1 MSVDLGDL
9 GQLATA
15 LGLTSKDGSPNSD
28 WFSDPGVH
36 LRTILSNTDQRAA
49 LVATIDDFLG
59 DADGSSA
66 GGRST
71 IPIVSTGI
79 FTLSALIEELHLG
92 AMIGIGALA
101 EVHTPAS
108 ATTAGVHLSVEVP
121 LFASQGTAPLP
132 AGPILL
138 GTSDGRIQ
146 VDIRIEL
153 PTAAQLG
160 GLALGSVELG
170 VGIPTDGALPIVS
183 LALRGLRLPGATEP
197 TDIIVDAASVDQ
209 LGDTLLHLV
218 LGLVQ
223 AQARALPAGDS
234 GRAIAGLF
242 GLIEADGLPDFPIA
256 ELFRDGPTVLAHWW
270 ASALDGPSRTAWF
283 GYLGDL
289 FQSTIT
295 MIDGEPFV
303 EVPLPGA
310 ATLHIGVDVVPSV
323 GGLPRVTPVI
333 RLARMGAP
341 GVEFAAEIRPVSLD
355 LSSGAAVALPRFTAA
370 VTVSDAGGGMLL
382 PTVAGPAG
390 LSVAIGS
397 VEAGFGLDAN
407 RHPSFI
413 LAAHNTTVGTTH
425 YDTLDLSNGDALAEA
440 GGGVIAGVAANLL
453 GGLGSVGTVLA
464 ELIGLSADGTPQV
477 DPVVLLSDPLGAI
490 RDRWRA
496 VLLTVPGTPALLRT
510 ILESL
515 HQVVAAPGSVGTA
528 VTGAGTTAD
537 PYRLELTEGLAVLA
551 VVAGST
557 LTLNVAAHREQNLPA
572 ATGAKVGIDVQ
583 FGLAS
588 IVLSP
593 SAPSVAFATGFAGAF
608 RLLPTSASP
617 LSLSTNGVELSTKGF
632 GARVLWTPD
641 AGASVTP
648 WISEPRVTV
657 AAQTVDLASLITSGL
672 AIDGEDLLADVT
684 RAISPADWA
693 ADLGG
698 SAQALVGAAL
708 GALDQPVAEALA
720 SLTGWAPGTS
730 SGPTQLSLA
739 ALLTSPEI
747 ELKRWV
753 TEVVGV
759 DLTTGVSVDDV
770 PALLSG
776 LQRLTTLLGLDLSQ
790 APGVSGLPW
799 SMAFPGLELL
809 GSLPGGDVAR
819 LASRVSTAVTSW
831 APGDAALDSAA
842 LIGALSADLGI
853 DSVLTEALGGRT
865 LTPEGVAG
873 LVQRLTGTD
882 GVLSVVDSAL
892 PVGLAMHRV
901 PNLIHGTTL
910 GDSAVTAAVTA
921 ALGAAPSRIILVG
934 VIADGEPTLLPLAG
948 DASIAL
954 DIDLTTAGA
963 PAASFSVPMTAP
975 LGVTVIRL
983 GGKAASVSA
992 TELTGFDGQVARLR
1006 RVLTGLASGGA
1017 TPVIIAGGAAGRPA
1031 AHAAASTGIAT
1042 VVTVGAPWSP
1052 VSLSDIDLSPVSD
1065 AVRLIATLIDLGD
1078 EAGAPGSDSAPL
1090 ALGRSLVGALLGRDT
1105 RGDPLTELSA
1115 PDLPL
1120 PPGVAVHGI
1129 VGTVTAEDVRAAIT
1143 AIVTRVLGA
1152 RTLVRAAE
1160 SAAAEALSTLGT
1172 RIPLAWGSTP
1182 GGVRARLTTDLD
1194 LVRTLTSGSST
1205 SAAPRQATITLDVG
1219 ADGRW
1224 LVGGPDP
1231 ARTTGLRPL
1240 ALRALSLSVVLP
1252 IPSSVSAV
1260 SAPTGGRLV
1269 LLDARVFGVRRA
1281 RWVIDLSDAAA
1292 LLPEVRALLG
1302 EVAATLRAQAG
1313 ALFTPTGLVTASP
1326 AGSSG
1331 SSAGDQAAAA
1341 LLKLLTAVGVIGSDG
1356 GFDATSLTG
1365 LLSDPVTAL
1374 HAVVVSPQR
1383 INDAAAAIR
1392 SAIGD
1397 TRTGAGSTVQLT
1409 VPTSSTVDG
1418 TVTIDLASRHVM
1430 ATARV
1435 NPPGGP
1441 SLALTTSW
1449 APSGAQVDLAI
1460 DPAEGW
1466 GLDARLIVGS
1476 SGEPSLSVD
1485 GRTPAIG
1492 LPSVQLWPVTSDLAG
1507 TLQQA
1512 IPTVLSA
1519 VLARLGIE
1527 GLRAKLATLPATAGL
1542 VDPVLTAVA
1551 LLGPPD
1557 STGHRSVLWPHRVL
1571 SEPKAWLSDTGGGV
1585 SAALPALVSA
1595 AASAAGFGAGPGTL
1609 PLADGVVLRT
1619 TSGPQGLQISVDL
1632 DAAAF
1637 TGPNPAF
1644 LIAAGLGVTM
1654 SASGSVVPSIDV
1666 SIGTAVGALALTVDP
1681 QSGGGDSAVGVSLSV
1696 RPASSAEIILFPS
1709 GPGLTGSAPNPGGLA
1724 TAALPVVFTKLVA
1737 SNPVGAPSGPLE
1749 IAARIVARL
1758 GTALGLASGT
1768 PLTFTAG
1775 PLAAFVADPA
1785 AALAARSGVIAAD
1798 GLVMITDAVTAM
1810 IGTIPDFAVANAGGT
1825 VTLTLG
1831 PAAQHMLLGWSPGA
1845 ATIDV
1850 SLAVGSLPIVNSVT
1864 AQIQVS
1870 TSIGLRELHVA
1881 VGPGEITIAG
1891 AVIRPFVRFDHQVSG
1906 TTSTA
1911 VDLGLSSGPTMR
1923 VLARIDKTG
1932 LALLAETGTIAVPSI
1947 DATPAAVAGAVLAA
1961 VFDLAANVVLGV
1973 SEVQAL
1979 LQKVVLPGG
1988 TVKAGAVLEGVILT
2002 GTDPTWTFDSTFV
2015 ADLTN
2020 PIALLQR
2027 LAHAGVKLAK
2037 DTPTVTIDGT
2047 ITLGFGPVSGG
2058 GSTDLGLTI
2067 GLVGDEWV
2075 LNPQG
2080 DVRVS
2085 LVTDNSWIKPE
2096 VLKGVTVTAIRV
2108 NDATGAVTLAPGLVI
2123 GGLGVRIGR
2132 SSGPLLDAGLTIDS
2146 IAVQAYGEI
2155 SVGHAGGGARLEL
2168 AGLGLNLG
2176 AAQGDSGSGGNGVAK
2191 GIMPSGGTDAS
2202 KPAPKFSPAISIQ
2215 KHPELPLKVGL
2226 SAGSGSGPWWLTIQR
2241 EFGPIYLE
2249 QVGLA
2254 VTQNDTSITSIGIL
2268 IDGKAS
2274 LFGFTAEVDQLSLT
2288 YFVSGGSPL
2297 TPANWKVDVAG
2308 FAISAEMSGLTLAGG
2323 LRKFVPSEG
2332 GVEYLGMLL
2341 ARFGTYGLT
2350 VYGGF
2355 GEVGTGNDKYTS
2367 LFLFGAVNGPIGG
2380 VPAFFVTGIGG
2391 GFGVNRGLRVPT
2403 DLSQFATFP
2412 MIRAL
2417 DAAARKVDPFDEI
2430 AQARAAFPAERGSF
2444 WFAAGI
2450 SFNSFVLVD
2459 GIVVVAIAFGN
2470 GFELNIL
2477 GLARMSLPRPQ
2488 LTLVS
2493 IELALV
2499 ARVSSSEGIVLVQAQ
2514 LTDNSWL
2521 LMPEV
2526 RLTGGFAFAAWFSG
2540 PNKGQFVLTIG
2551 GYHPDFHHDGYPVVP
2566 RLGLELSIGDF
2577 VTVSGQSYF
2586 ALTSE
2591 ALMAGVKIEIHA
2603 QLGPAWAHLVLGAD
2617 AIVFFDPFFLKAK
2630 VYASIDAGV
2639 SIDVWI
2645 GTITISV
2652 HLSASVEVTGPP
2664 FHAIGKLEI
2673 GPVSVTVEIGNASNH
2688 PDAMPW
2694 VDFLKKYLEPASDT
2708 VARALTAMTGLGTVT
2723 PAGNPQTGGAKSP
2736 DGQPDRPFRVIA
2748 EFNATVRSTVPFA
2761 LFKGAPLTN
2770 VAGGP
2775 DVSGRFTMPGVGIL
2789 AVAPMQLNLVRP
2801 QLTLSIRNRASQ
2813 GGVETASPDFL
2824 SHPGIDAGFGTGDFP
2839 IGVWG
2844 ALQDE
2849 DKAKV
2854 PEGALLTAPDH
2865 IDIQVRAVIPTTPT
2879 PPNIPYRQV
2888 EFGRR
2893 RILPLLPSVI
2903 AAQLAAVQ
2911 AGAAATRA
2919 VVASLRAAAPAS
2931 SDTTIGAGL
2940 LTMRGGQATA
2950 AVADWHAGLA
2960 SPVRLG
2966 SLGQSLGMLTAPA
2979 TVTSTSIATL
2989 VPTAPRSARV
2999 MAILGTSEARAGLQS
3014 TSKGAAGSTSVSA
3027 SLLRQFLD
3035 TDNVARVTPETLA
3048 GVAGSLDG
3056 VIPARLVRTSP
3067 RSQRN
3072 GATVVATDST
3082 SQTSPVVPS
3091 QSSASRAGS
3100 RQTLAA
3106 LADASAALTG
3116 DGTPVLDGTIVVLE
3130 LPDGRHDA
3138 GAKRP
3143 ALQLVSGRARVVVIG
3158 GGGTVVGDTI
3168 VGGRNRARVDVPID
3182 SRSVMVIGG
3191 PPAGA
3196 VGEAI
3201 GVAGGW
3207 YGESTLPSA
3216 SNGVLIGTGCVLNIQ
3231 GEVPIRGVAP
3241 VKSDW
3246 SSPAELLSTGAT
3258 ATTTFAAVDDGR
3270 TIRAIAVGIT
3280 GSGTDGVSIGLEGA
3294 VNVGPNI
3301 VTTDAQGASVVIIGI
3316 EATPAEQ
3323 LAVNVSVS
3331 DQNRRITGV
3340 FAADSG
3346 DPDDSEESVAAWL
3359 ADAIAGGG
3367 LSALT
3372 PPPTVPGSG
3381 QSIIRWRSA

>member
-1 MSVDLGDL
+1 MTLDLGDL
-9 GQLATA
+9 GQLTTA
-15 LGLTSKDGSPNSD
+15 LGLTGKDGSPTSN
-28 WFSDPGVH
+28 WFSDPGAH
-36 LRTILSNTDQRAA
+36 LKTILSNTDQRSA
-49 LVATIDDFLG
+49 LVATIGDFLG
-59 DADGSSA
+59 DAGGSSA

-71 IPIVSTGI
+71 IPIVSTEI

-101 EVHTPAS
+101 EVHTQAS
-108 ATTAGVHLSVEVP
+108 ATTAGVHLSVEAP

-153 PTAAQLG
+153 PTAAPLG
-160 GLALGSVELG
+160 GIVLGSVELG
-170 VGIPTDGALPIVS
+170 VGIPTDGSLPIVS
-183 LALRGLRLPGATEP
+183 LALRGLRLPGATES

-209 LGDTLLHLV
+209 LGDTVLHLV

-223 AQARALPAGDS
+223 AQAQALPVGDAGRAL
-234 GRAIAGLF
+234 AGLF

-256 ELFRDGPTVLAHWW
+256 ELFRDGPVALARWW
-270 ASALDGPSRTAWF
+270 AGALDGPSRTAWF
-283 GYLGDL
+283 GYLRDL
-289 FQSTIT
+289 FESTIT

-303 EVPLPGA
+303 DVPLPGA
-310 ATLHIGVDVVPSV
+310 VTVHLGVDVVASA
-323 GGLPRVTPVI
+323 GGLPTITPVI
-333 RLARMGAP
+333 RLARTGVP
-341 GVEFAAEIRPVSLD
+341 GVEFAAFIRPVSLD
-355 LSSGAAVALPRFTAA
+355 LASGVAVALPQFTAG
-370 VTVSDAGGGMLL
+370 VTVSDTGGGMLL

-397 VEAGFGLDAN
+397 IEAGFALDAN
-407 RHPSFI
+407 RHPSFV
-413 LAAHNTTVGTTH
+413 LAAHNTTVGSTH

-440 GGGVIAGVAANLL
+440 GAGAIAGVATNLL
-453 GGLGSVGTVLA
+453 DGLGSVGTVLGD
-464 ELIGLSADGTPQV
+464 LIGLSADGSPQV
-477 DPVVLLSDPLGAI
+477 DPVMLLSDPLRAI

-496 VLLTVPGTPALLRT
+496 LVATVPGTPGVLRA

-515 HQVVAAPGSVGTA
+515 HHVVASSTQVGTA
-528 VTGAGTTAD
+528 VTGVGTTAD
-537 PYRLELTEGLAVLA
+537 PYRLEITEGLAVLA
-551 VVAGST
+551 VVADST
-557 LTLNVAAHREQNLPA
+557 LTLSVAAHREHDLPA
-572 ATGAKVGIDVQ
+572 AAAAVVAIDAQ

-588 IVLSP
+588 IVLSA

-608 RLLPTSASP
+608 RLLPTSANP
-617 LSLSTNGVELSTKGF
+617 LSLTTSGVELSTKGF
-632 GARVLWTPD
+632 GARVLWTPG

-648 WISEPRVTV
+648 WISEPRMTV
-657 AAQTVDLASLITSGL
+657 AAQTVDLASLISSGL

-693 ADLGG
+693 SALGG
-698 SAQALVGAAL
+698 SAQSLVGAAL
-708 GALDQPVAEALA
+708 GARGGLAAEALA
-720 SLTGWAPGTS
+720 SLTGWTPGTVA
-730 SGPTQLSLA
+730 GPSQLSLA
-739 ALLTSPEI
+739 ALLTSPET

-759 DLTTGVSVDDV
+759 DLATGVSVDNV

-776 LQRLTTLLGLDLSQ
+776 LQQLTTLLGLDLSD

-799 SMAFPGLELL
+799 ALALPGLDLL
-809 GSLPGGDVAR
+809 GSLPGGDAVR
-819 LASRVSTAVTSW
+819 LASRVSTAVAEW
-831 APGDAALDSAA
+831 APGDAALDPAA
-842 LIGALSADLGI
+842 LNGALSADLGI
-853 DSVLTEALGGRT
+853 DSVLTEALGGRN
-865 LTPEGVAG
+865 LTAEGVTG

-892 PVGLAMHRV
+892 PVGLAVHRV
-901 PNLIHGTTL
+901 ENLIHGTTL
-910 GDSAVTAAVTA
+910 SGSAVTAAVTA
-921 ALGAAPSRIILVG
+921 ALGAAPGRIILVG
-934 VIADGEPTLLPLAG
+934 VLADGEPTLLPPVG
-948 DASIAL
+948 DATIAL
-954 DIDLTTAGA
+954 DIDLTTVGA
-963 PAASFSVPMTAP
+963 PAASFSVPTAAP
-975 LGVTVIRL
+975 LGLTVIRL
-983 GGKAASVSA
+983 GGKAAATSA

-1006 RVLTGLASGGA
+1006 RVFAGLASGGV
-1017 TPVIIAGGAAGRPA
+1017 TPVVVAGGAAGRPSAQA
-1031 AHAAASTGIAT
+1031 AGSTGIAT

-1052 VSLSDIDLSPVSD
+1052 VALSDIDLSPVSD

-1078 EAGAPGSDSAPL
+1078 EASASGPDSAPL
-1090 ALGRSLVGALLGRDT
+1090 ALGRSLVGALLARDT

-1120 PPGVAVHGI
+1120 PAGVAVHGI
-1129 VGTVTAEDVRAAIT
+1129 VGTVTADDVRAAIT

-1152 RTLVRAAE
+1152 RALVRAAE
-1160 SAAAEALSTLGT
+1160 SAAADALSTLGA

-1182 GGVRARLTTDLD
+1182 GGVRAQLTTDLD
-1194 LVRTLTSGSST
+1194 LVRTLTGAGST
-1205 SAAPRQATITLDVG
+1205 TAAPRQATITLDIS

-1231 ARTTGLRPL
+1231 ARIPGLRPL
-1240 ALRALSLSVVLP
+1240 ALRTMSLSVTLP
-1252 IPSSVSAV
+1252 IPSSVSAI

-1269 LLDARVFGVRRA
+1269 LVDAQVFGVRRA
-1281 RWVIDLSDAAA
+1281 RWVIDLSDTAA

-1302 EVAATLRAQAG
+1302 EVAATLRAEAG
-1313 ALFTPTGLVTASP
+1313 ALFTSTTSGTTNS
-1326 AGSSG
+1326 AGSSD
-1331 SSAGDQAAAA
+1331 SSTGDQAAAA
-1341 LLKLLTAVGVIGSDG
+1341 LLKLLSAVGVIGSDG
-1356 GFDATSLTG
+1356 GFDATSLTS
-1365 LLSDPVTAL
+1365 LLDDPVTAL
-1374 HAVVVSPQR
+1374 RAVVTSPQR

-1397 TRTGAGSTVQLT
+1397 TRTDAGTTLQLT
-1409 VPTSSTVDG
+1409 TPTSSTVSG
-1418 TVTIDLASRHVM
+1418 TVTVDLADRHVT
-1430 ATARV
+1430 ALARV
-1435 NPPGGP
+1435 HPPDGP
-1441 SLALTTSW
+1441 SLALTASW
-1449 APSGAQVDLAI
+1449 APNGAFVDLAC
-1460 DPAEGW
+1460 DPGEGW
-1466 GLDARLIVGS
+1466 GIDAHLIVS
-1476 SGEPSLSVD
+1476 ASGEPSLSIVA
-1485 GRTPAIG
+1485 RVPAIG
-1492 LPSVQLWPVTSDLAG
+1492 VPSVPLWPVPPDLAT
-1507 TLQQA
+1507 TLQHTVQS
-1512 IPTVLSA
+1512 VLSA
-1519 VLARLGIE
+1519 VVARLGIE
-1527 GLRAKLATLPATAGL
+1527 GLRAKLADLPETDGL
-1542 VDPVLTAVA
+1542 VDPVLSALA
-1551 LLGPPD
+1551 LLGPAD
-1557 STGHRSVLWPHRVL
+1557 SAGLRSVLWPHALL
-1571 SEPKAWLSDTGGGV
+1571 SGPKAWLIDKAGGV
-1585 SAALPALVSA
+1585 AAALPALVSA
-1595 AASAAGFGAGPGTL
+1595 AAATAGFGAGPGAIH
-1609 PLADGVVLRT
+1609 LADGVVLHT
-1619 TSGPQGLQISVDL
+1619 TGGSQGMQIGVDL
-1632 DAAAF
+1632 DASAF
-1637 TGPNPAF
+1637 PGASPAF
-1644 LIAAGLGVTM
+1644 LIAARLGVNVR
-1654 SASGSVVPSIDV
+1654 ASGTVVPSIDASV
-1666 SIGTAVGALALTVDP
+1666 GTAAGALALTVDT
-1681 QSGGGDSAVGVSLSV
+1681 QSGGADSAVGVSLRV
-1696 RPASSAEIILFPS
+1696 RPASSAEIILFPA

-1724 TAALPVVFTKLVA
+1724 VAALPLVFTALVTNDPA
-1737 SNPVGAPSGPLE
+1737 SPVNGPLE

-1758 GTALGLASGT
+1758 GTALGLAGGT
-1768 PLTFTAG
+1768 PLTFTAA
-1775 PLAAFVADPA
+1775 PLAAFVAEPA
-1785 AALAARSGVIAAD
+1785 AALAARAGLIAAD
-1798 GLVMITDAVTAM
+1798 GLALIADAVTAM
-1810 IGTIPDFAVANAGGT
+1810 IGTIPNFSVTNAGGT
-1825 VTLTLG
+1825 VTLSLG
-1831 PAAQHMLLGWSPGA
+1831 STAQHVLLAWSPGA
-1845 ATIDV
+1845 GTIDV
-1850 SLAVGSLPIVNSVT
+1850 SLAVGSLPVLNNVT
-1864 AQIQVS
+1864 AHVQLS
-1870 TSIGLRELHVA
+1870 TATGLRELLVA

-1891 AVIRPFVRFDHQVSG
+1891 AVIRPFVRFDHQMAG
-1906 TTSTA
+1906 TT
-1911 VDLGLSSGPTMR
+1911 VDLGLSAGATMR
-1923 VLARIDKTG
+1923 LLARIDRTG
-1932 LALLAETGTIAVPSI
+1932 LSLLAETDPFAAPST
-1947 DATPAAVAGAVLAA
+1947 DSTPAAVAGAVLGA

-1973 SEVQAL
+1973 TEVGAL

-2020 PIALLQR
+2020 PTALLRR
-2027 LAHAGVKLAK
+2027 LAKAGVKLAH
-2037 DTPTVTIDGT
+2037 DTPPVTIDGT

-2058 GSTDLGLTI
+2058 GSTALGLTI
-2067 GLVGDEWV
+2067 SLVGDEWV

-2080 DVRVS
+2080 AVQVS
-2085 LVTDNSWIKPE
+2085 LVTDSSWIVPA
-2096 VLKGVTVTAIRV
+2096 VPAGVTVTVITV

-2123 GGLGVRIGR
+2123 GGLGIRIGR
-2132 SSGPLLDAGLTIDS
+2132 TSGPLLDAGLSIDS

-2176 AAQGDSGSGGNGVAK
+2176 AATGDSGSGGNGVAK
-2191 GIMPSGGTDAS
+2191 GIMPAGGTDGS

-2226 SAGSGSGPWWLTIQR
+2226 SAGSGSGPWWLTVQR

-2254 VTQNDTSITSIGIL
+2254 VTQNDTAITSIGIL

-2274 LFGFTAEVDQLSLT
+2274 LFGFTAEVDKLSLT

-2297 TPANWKVDVAG
+2297 SPANWKVDVEG

-2355 GEVGTGNDKYTS
+2355 GEVGTGTDKYTS

-2391 GFGVNRGLRVPT
+2391 GFGVNRGLRVPI

-2417 DAAARKVDPFDEI
+2417 DASARTVDPFDEI
-2430 AQARAAFPAERGSF
+2430 AQARASFPAERGAF

-2477 GLARMSLPRPQ
+2477 GLARMTLPRPQ

-2499 ARVSSSEGIVLVQAQ
+2499 ARVSSTEGVVLVQAQ

-2526 RLTGGFAFAAWFSG
+2526 RLTGGFAFAAWFAG
-2540 PNKGQFVLTIG
+2540 PNRGQFVLTIG
-2551 GYHPDFHHDGYPVVP
+2551 GYHPDFHHADYPVVP

-2577 VTVSGQSYF
+2577 ITVSGQSYF

-2617 AIVFFDPFFLKAK
+2617 AIVFFDPFFLKAR

-2673 GPVSVTVEIGNASNH
+2673 GPVSVTVEIGDSSSH
-2688 PDAMPW
+2688 PSPMSW
-2694 VDFLKKYLEPASDT
+2694 VDFLQKYLEPATDT
-2708 VARALTAMTGLGTVT
+2708 VARALTAMTGQGTVT

-2748 EFNATVRSTVPFA
+2748 EFNASVRSTVPFA
-2761 LFKGAPLTN
+2761 LFTGTELTN
-2770 VAGGP
+2770 VTGSP
-2775 DVSGRFTMPGVGIL
+2775 DANGIVTMPGVGIL
-2789 AVAPMQLNLVRP
+2789 TVAPMQVNLVKP
-2801 QLTLSIRNRASQ
+2801 QLTLSIRNRKSRGDVSA
-2813 GGVETASPDFL
+2813 TSPNFL
-2824 SHPGIDAGFGTGDFP
+2824 SNPGIDASFGTGDFP

-2849 DKAKV
+2849 DAAKV

-2865 IDIQVRAVIPTTPT
+2865 IDVQVRAVIPMIPA
-2879 PPNIPYRQV
+2879 PPDIPYRQV

-2903 AAQLAAVQ
+2903 TAHLAAVQ
-2911 AGAAATRA
+2911 AGAAATQA
-2919 VVASLRAAAPAS
+2919 VVVGLRAAAPVL
-2931 SDTTIGAGL
+2931 SDTTIGADL
-2940 LTMRGGQATA
+2940 LTTHGGQATA
-2950 AVADWHAGLA
+2950 AVADWRAGLA

-2966 SLGQSLGMLTAPA
+2966 SLGQSLGFLTAPA
-2979 TVTSTSIATL
+2979 TVAPTISAL
-2989 VPTAPRSARV
+2989 PVPTNPRSARV
-2999 MAILGTSEARAGLQS
+2999 MAILGASEARAGRPS
-3014 TSKGAAGSTSVSA
+3014 TSPGAAGSTSVSPA
-3027 SLLRQFLD
+3027 LLRRLLD
-3035 TDNVARVTPETLA
+3035 TDNIPRVTPATLA
-3048 GVAGSLDG
+3048 EVAGSLDG
-3056 VIPARLVRTSP
+3056 VIPARLVRTAP
-3067 RSQRN
+3067 RSQRS
-3072 GATVVATDST
+3072 GATVVATDT
-3082 SQTSPVVPS
+3082 TVKTSPVVPS
-3091 QSSASRAGS
+3091 QSGASRAGS
-3100 RQTLAA
+3100 TQTLAA
-3106 LADASAALTG
+3106 LAGATEALTR
-3116 DGTPVLDGTIVVLE
+3116 DGTKVLDGTIVVLE
-3130 LPDGRHDA
+3130 LPDARQDA
-3138 GAKRP
+3138 RVKRP
-3143 ALQLVSGRARVVVIG
+3143 ALQVVSGRARVVVIG
-3158 GGGTVVGDTI
+3158 GGGAVVSDTI

-3182 SRSVMVIGG
+3182 SRSVIVIGG

-3196 VGEAI
+3196 SGEAP
-3201 GVAGGW
+3201 GLVGGW
-3207 YGESTLPSA
+3207 YGESMLPSA
-3216 SNGVLIGTGCVLNIQ
+3216 SNGVLIGTGCVLNVR
-3231 GEVPIRGVAP
+3231 GEVPVRGVAP
-3241 VKSDW
+3241 ARSDW
-3246 SSPAELLSTGAT
+3246 SSPAELLSGGTT
-3258 ATTTFAAVDDGR
+3258 TTTTFAAVADGR
-3270 TIRAIAVGIT
+3270 IIHAIAVGIT

-3316 EATPAEQ
+3316 EATPAEA
-3323 LAVNVSVS
+3323 LMVNVSVS
-3331 DQNRRITGV
+3331 DCGRRITGV

-3346 DPDDSEESVAAWL
+3346 DADDTVESVAAWF
-3359 ADAIAGGG
+3359 AGAIAEGG